1 MDVIYLDFSKAFDK
15 VPYKRLLMKMKMLG
29 VSGYILK
36 WVESWLIN
44 RKQLTMLNGTYSSWI
59 DVLSRVPQGSVL
71 GPLLFVIFIND
82 IDDCAE
88 NIDILLKF
96 ADDTKLGH
104 NASSIEECVKSQE
117 CLNKLINWANS
128 WNMSFNISKC
138 KVLHV
143 GRNNLNH
150 IYTMNGTPLEVTTVE
165 WDIAVPAWSPWLQGD
180 IETLEK
186 VQRRAIN
193 LVVGLRGRT
202 YEEKLAELGMRTL
215 EDRRKRLDLV
225 QTFKINKGI
234 DKVESTK

>member
-117 CLNKLINWANS
+117 CLNKLINWANT

-165 WDIAVPAWSPWLQGD
+165 RDIGV
-180 IETLEK
+180 
-186 VQRRAIN
+186 
-193 LVVGLRGRT
+193 
-202 YEEKLAELGMRTL
+202 
-215 EDRRKRLDLV
+215 
-225 QTFKINKGI
+225 KI
-234 DKVESTK
+234 S